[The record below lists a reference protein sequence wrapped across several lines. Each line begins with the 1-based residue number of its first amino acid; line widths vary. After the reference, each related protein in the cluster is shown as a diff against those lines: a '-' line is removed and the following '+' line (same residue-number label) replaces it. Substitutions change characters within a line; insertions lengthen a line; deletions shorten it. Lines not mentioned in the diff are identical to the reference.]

1 MSGEQKRGKKKGERD
16 NEKNSPGSGSS
27 LSSKGSDLKSPGSGS
42 SLSSHGYG
50 VLKDSNPALIES
62 LKKKLTVR
70 PKVFNVLDNAAPV
83 EFPVYRENT
92 KKLFLPKYYG
102 LEHFGVPEQNSLP
115 DGVDCPR
122 LGFAGGIR
130 KEQELPVRCYLE
142 AVNDPLRMGGII
154 SLPCGGGKCLAKDT
168 PVLMYSGAVK
178 AVQHIRP
185 GELLMGDDS
194 MPRMVMT
201 VCSGVER
208 MIAVVPEVGELYV
221 VNESHILSLLNR
233 VTGEIVDI
241 GVLEYMRLPV
251 HTQKQLVVYRARI
264 EFPPIFVLDP
274 YAFGCQLQSYDFI
287 PPCYLLNQT
296 SVRERLVKG
305 VYDKY
310 GERKVHEGSYVIHFL
325 NKPKLI
331 KDFLFLVRSL
341 GYPASAGYKCVTVYP
356 MNKPIPIVVNMLETD
371 TYYGF
376 EIDGNHRFV
385 LGDFTVT
392 HNTVVSLYLASV
404 FKKKTLVVC
413 HKEFLGN
420 QWKERIEQFLPQATI
435 GRIKQDK
442 IQIED
447 KDIVIASLQSL
458 AMKDYPSHLFQDFGF
473 VICDECHHLSAE
485 IFSQALPKI
494 TCRRML
500 GLSATLA
507 RKDGLSRVFE
517 WYLGKP
523 VYEVKRE
530 DKQLQVLVKRF
541 YDPNPEY
548 SAEKKLFNGKLN
560 FAKMINNVCEFMPR
574 NHLII
579 QVLQECLA
587 KEPARNTLILSERRG
602 HLEILEQ
609 LLLQYG
615 YTSIGYYVGGMK
627 QQDLDESATKS
638 IILATFQLA
647 SEGMDIPSLNTLIL
661 ASPVSSIEQSIGRIQ
676 RQKACDRVCTPL
688 VIDVLDE
695 FSIFEKQGY
704 KRLRFY
710 RDHGYDVLDKAAVR
724 PNEEVKYRFVED
736 PDDV

>member
-1 MSGEQKRGKKKGERD
+1 
-16 NEKNSPGSGSS
+16 
-27 LSSKGSDLKSPGSGS
+27 
-42 SLSSHGYG
+42 
-50 VLKDSNPALIES
+50 
-62 LKKKLTVR
+62 
-70 PKVFNVLDNAAPV
+70 
-83 EFPVYRENT
+83 VYRENA

-102 LEHFGVPEQNSLP
+102 LEHFGLPEQNTLP

-122 LGFAGGIR
+122 LVFAGGIR
-130 KEQELPVRCYLE
+130 KEQEVPVQCYLE

-168 PVLMYSGAVK
+168 PVLMYSGAIK
-178 AVQHIRP
+178 AVQDIRP

-194 MPRMVMT
+194 LPRMVMT

-208 MIAVVPEVGELYV
+208 MVAVVPEVGELYV
-221 VNESHILSLLNR
+221 VNQSHILSLLNR

-241 GVLEYMRLPV
+241 GVREYMGLPEHV
-251 HTQKQLVVYRARI
+251 QKQMVVYRARVQ
-264 EFPPIFVLDP
+264 FPPIFVQDP

-287 PPCYLLNQT
+287 PGCYLLNQV
-296 SVRERLVKG
+296 SVRERLLKG

-310 GERKVHEGSYVIHFL
+310 GEKGEDGRWVIYFL

-341 GYPASAGYKCVTVYP
+341 GYPASAGYKCVHVYP
-356 MNKPIPIVVNMLETD
+356 LDTPVSIVINVLESD
-371 TYYGF
+371 VYYGF
-376 EIDGNHRFV
+376 EIDGNRRFV

-420 QWKERIEQFLPQATI
+420 QWKERIEQFLPQATV

-485 IFSQALPKI
+485 VFSQALPRI

-500 GLSATLA
+500 GLSATLT

-574 NHLII
+574 NHMII

-587 KEPARNTLILSERRG
+587 KEPGRNTLILSERRS
-602 HLEILEQ
+602 HLEIFEQ
-609 LLLQYG
+609 LLKQYG
-615 YTSIGYYVGGMK
+615 HDSIGYYVGGMK
-627 QQDLDESATKS
+627 QQDLDNSATKS

-676 RQKACDRVCTPL
+676 RQKACDRVYTPL

-710 RDHGYDVLDKAAVR
+710 KDHGYEVLDKAALQQ
-724 PNEEVKYRFVED
+724 NEVVKYRFVED
-736 PDDV
+736 PDERVVG